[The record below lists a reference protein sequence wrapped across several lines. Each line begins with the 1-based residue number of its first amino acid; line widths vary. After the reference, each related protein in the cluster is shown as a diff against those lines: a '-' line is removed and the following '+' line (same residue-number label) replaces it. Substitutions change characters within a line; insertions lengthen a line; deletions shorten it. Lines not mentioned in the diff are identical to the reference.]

1 MAKAA
6 EKRKS
11 GRGSPAGSG
20 RTSFQERLESGP
32 NGRAVLTGII
42 IVTLGAMIIS
52 NLPQST
58 LRKTV
63 LPIVRPL
70 LDSTGLN
77 QNWNLFAPNPRRSTL
92 RLEARIR
99 YADGTTSIWRTP
111 ISDAFLG
118 EYRAFRWRKWASYV
132 VSDSQKDLWRTAAVW
147 IARIHARD
155 GKSPIR
161 VEVFKQWYYAP
172 KPGSGD
178 FRQPPWNEERIYNLV
193 IVPER

>member
-6 EKRKS
+6 ERPHAAS
-11 GRGSPAGSG
+11 GGPGGAG
-20 RTSFQERLESGP
+20 RMSFLERLESGP

-42 IVTLGAMIIS
+42 IVTLGAMMIS
-52 NLPQST
+52 NLPDST
-58 LRKTV
+58 LRRTA
-63 LPIVRPL
+63 LPIVKPL

-99 YADGTTSIWRTP
+99 YADGTTTIWRTP
-111 ISDAFLG
+111 ISDALFG

-132 VSDSQKDLWRTAAVW
+132 VSDRQKDLRPVAAVW

-155 GKSPIR
+155 GKTPVR
-161 VEVFKQWYYAP
+161 VELFKQWYYAP